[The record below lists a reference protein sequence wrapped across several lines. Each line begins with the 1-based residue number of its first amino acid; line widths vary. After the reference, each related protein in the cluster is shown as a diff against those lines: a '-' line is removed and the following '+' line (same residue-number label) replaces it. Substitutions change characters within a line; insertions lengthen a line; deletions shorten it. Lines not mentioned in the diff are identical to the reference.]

1 MPGSE
6 NDTVLERLKRELM
19 DLSGREAR
27 AARHLLANYPVAGLT
42 TVADFAEQSGVST
55 ATVLRLVKHLGFTV
69 YADFQGALR
78 RHLEQTLQS
87 PLIRFAALESDGSAT
102 GSTFLERFLG
112 SVESQARAMRDN
124 AGALDE
130 EFNRIV
136 SLFCDRKH
144 DVHVLG
150 GRYSSNVAIYFAD
163 LLASVR
169 GKVHVIS
176 GQTQKWP
183 QHLLDMSRSSI
194 LFVIDVRRY
203 QQDVIEF
210 VQAAN
215 QRGATIVLLTDQWQ
229 SPAAQLADHV
239 LTVPVDSPSV
249 FDVLA
254 PGMVMAEALVGAI
267 AGRLGAVGRDRM
279 ALLENLRAPFAPHE
293 ATFNSR
299 KSSPR
304 DKK

>member
-6 NDTVLERLKRELM
+6 NDTVLEKLKRELTY
-19 DLSGREAR
+19 LSGREAR

-55 ATVLRLVKHLGFTV
+55 ATILRLVKRLGFTV

-87 PLIRFAALESDGSAT
+87 PLIRFGTLEKTNAASGNS
-102 GSTFLERFLG
+102 FLERFLG
-112 SVESQARAMRDN
+112 SIADQARRMHEN
-124 AGALDE
+124 ATSLNQD
-130 EFNRIV
+130 FDRV
-136 SLFCDRKH
+136 VTLFCDGKR
-144 DVHVLG
+144 DVHVIG
-150 GRYSSNVAIYFAD
+150 GRYSSSVATYFAD

-169 GKVHVIS
+169 GKVHIIS

-183 QHLLDMSRSSI
+183 QHLLDMGRSSI
-194 LFVIDVRRY
+194 LFVLDVRRY

-210 VQAAN
+210 AQAAD
-215 QRGATIVLLTDQWQ
+215 QRGVTIVLLTDQWR
-229 SPAAQLADHV
+229 SPAAQVADHV

-267 AGRLGAVGRDRM
+267 AGRLGAIGRDRM

-293 ATFNSR
+293 AKFNTR

>member
-1 MPGSE
+1 MPGPE
-6 NDTVLERLKRELM
+6 NDTVLERLKRELA

-55 ATVLRLVKHLGFTV
+55 ATILRLVKRLDFTV
-69 YADFQGALR
+69 YSDFQSALR

-87 PLIRFAALESDGSAT
+87 PLIRFASLEEQRSETGGS
-102 GSTFLERFLG
+102 FLERFLG
-112 SVESQARAMRDN
+112 SVADQTRTMREN
-124 AGALDE
+124 APSLNE
-130 EFNRIV
+130 EFDRV
-136 SLFCDRKH
+136 VTLFCDGKR

-150 GRYSSNVAIYFAD
+150 GRYSSSVAIYFAD

-169 GKVHVIS
+169 GRIHIIS

-183 QHLLDMSRSSI
+183 QHLLDMGRSSI
-194 LFVIDVRRY
+194 LLVLDVRRY
-203 QQDVIEF
+203 QQDVIDF
-210 VQAAN
+210 AQAAD
-215 QRGATIVLLTDQWQ
+215 QRGATIVLLTDQWR
-229 SPAAQLADHV
+229 SPAAQVADHV

-267 AGRLGAVGRDRM
+267 AGRLGAVGRDRT

-293 ATFNSR
+293 ATLNAR
-299 KSSPR
+299 KSPPR
-304 DKK
+304 GKK